1 MPRLEQEFIS
11 VVFKSHFCSGSRRGI
26 SAKETF
32 PTSVTVNTTLWWRR
46 RRSITTQALTYL
58 RCVTIFSCLV
68 FNIHISGREP
78 SGDVGSQQPSDD
90 DGGWFVQPAQGEPW
104 RLPRHL
110 LPRVQ
115 RRLRLALANV
125 SPPSRWAHQQ
135 VAMFTCCRSSSILF
149 SIIS

>member
-1 MPRLEQEFIS
+1 MCRIQTWDFSKGDIPDIS
-11 VVFKSHFCSGSRRGI
+11 DSQHNVVVKEAKIHNDASVDI
-26 SAKETF
+26 SEV
-32 PTSVTVNTTLWWRR
+32 SDH
-46 RRSITTQALTYL
+46 
-58 RCVTIFSCLV
+58 FSCLV

-90 DGGWFVQPAQGEPW
+90 DGGWFVQPAQGEPR

-125 SPPSRWAHQQ
+125 SPPSRWADQQ